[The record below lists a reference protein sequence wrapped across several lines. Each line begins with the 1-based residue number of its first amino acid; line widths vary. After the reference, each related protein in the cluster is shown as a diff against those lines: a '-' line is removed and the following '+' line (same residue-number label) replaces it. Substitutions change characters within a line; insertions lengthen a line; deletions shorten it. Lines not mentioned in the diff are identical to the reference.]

1 MNKYMLGTDTCIFIT
16 RKSKPALLARIASV
30 PLAQQCISVVTLAEM
45 LHGVQLSSNQIANQ
59 QAVDLFVQHLEVL
72 HWTPEAAKHYAEIRA
87 DLKKLGQQIGSNDLM
102 IAAHARSLGAVIV
115 TNNVKD
121 FGRVQGLKLENWLD

>member
-30 PLAQQCISVVTLAEM
+30 PLAQQCISVVTPAEM
-45 LHGVQLSSNQIANQ
+45 LYGVQLSANQIANQ

-72 HWTPEAAKHYAEIRA
+72 HWTPEAAKHYAEIRV
-87 DLKKLGQQIGSNDLM
+87 DLKRLGHQIGSNDLM

-115 TNNVKD
+115 TNNVTD
-121 FGRVQGLKLENWLD
+121 FGRVKGLEFEKWME